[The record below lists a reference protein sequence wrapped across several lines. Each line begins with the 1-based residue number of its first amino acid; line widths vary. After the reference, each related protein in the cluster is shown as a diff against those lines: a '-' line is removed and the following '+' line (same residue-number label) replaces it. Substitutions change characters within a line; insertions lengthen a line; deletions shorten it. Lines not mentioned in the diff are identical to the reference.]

1 MTSLAKP
8 VRPIRLYRAGLSGH
22 AYSIELFLS
31 LLFLPFEVIDVDLA
45 NGQQRTPEYLPTNPS
60 GQVPVIDDSG
70 FVLHDSD
77 AILAYLARTYG
88 EGHWMPTDTASEA
101 KVQHWL
107 TVLGLS
113 LDHVRTRAISKT
125 LFDVLEPQLAAR
137 DFALGDQATVA
148 DIAAYTYVAHA
159 PEGGIDMAPYPA
171 IRGWLSRVEALP
183 GFVPIQK
190 QEQS

>member
-1 MTSLAKP
+1 VNASFGKLEDTKKRGLSNYCIFKEIAMTSLAKP

-148 DIAAYTYVAHA
+148 DIAAYTRF
-159 PEGGIDMAPYPA
+159 D
-171 IRGWLSRVEALP
+171 RGANLY
-183 GFVPIQK
+183 
-190 QEQS
+190 

>member
-8 VRPIRLYRAGLSGH
+8 VRPIRLYRSGLSGH

-31 LLFLPFEVIDVDLA
+31 LLFLPLEVIDGGLA
-45 NGQQRTPEYLPTNPS
+45 NGQQRTPEYPPKNPS
-60 GQVPVIDDSG
+60 GQVPAIDDSG
-70 FVLHDSD
+70 FVLHDSN
-77 AILAYLARTYG
+77 AIVAYLARTYG

-101 KVQHWL
+101 KIQHWL

-113 LDHVRTRAISKT
+113 LDHVRTKAISKT
-125 LFDVLEPQLAAR
+125 LFDVLEPRFAAC
-137 DFALGDQATVA
+137 DFALGGQATVA
-148 DIAAYTYVAHA
+148 DVAAYTYVAHV
-159 PEGGIDMAPYPA
+159 PEGDIDMAPYPA
-171 IRGWLSRVEALP
+171 IRGWLTRIETLP